1 MINSNIKNPTE
12 KEQKMNDA
20 FEMQVTYWR
29 QNPHRFAIEFL
40 KLNLHWWQQ
49 FVLWM
54 MWHTGNI
61 IFLASR
67 GKLFH
72 CLTIQKYIVKN
83 QGKSVKANFI
93 IE

>member
-72 CLTIQKYIVKN
+72 CLTI
-83 QGKSVKANFI
+83 
-93 IE
+93 